1 MQSLDEVVYRLH
13 ERHRS
18 GLFLYQLTKKA
29 ALFQLF
35 YHIKRSMAPLCRKLC
50 AQFPVFVTPWHR
62 QSIPIDQRK
71 IAIGRKHS
79 AETWKRYFP
88 LHPVNARS
96 RCNQGIW
103 RGKRHLLHLPI
114 NPMQTMMI
122 PIMNLLAIF
131 NHMIWNTY
139 SINSL

>member
-1 MQSLDEVVYRLH
+1 MQSLDEVVYRLD

-18 GLFLYQLTKKA
+18 GLFLSQLTKKA

-71 IAIGRKHS
+71 IAIGRKHT

-88 LHPVNARS
+88 LHPVNAQPPSTTPKCR
-96 RCNQGIW
+96 I
-103 RGKRHLLHLPI
+103 KRHLPHLPL
-114 NPMQTMMI
+114 NQLT
-122 PIMNLLAIF
+122 
-131 NHMIWNTY
+131 TT
-139 SINSL
+139 